1 MALLS
6 GLLGD
11 KQPAAGGSGGDLIKD
26 GDTKSFMDDVI
37 QASSEVPV
45 IVDFWAP
52 WCEPC
57 KQLGPILEKVVQAAG
72 GAVRLVK
79 INIDENQALAQ
90 QLRIQSIPM
99 VYAFKNGQPADGF
112 AGALP
117 ESQIKA
123 FVERLTG
130 PIGPGPAEVGIE
142 QAKEALNAGQ
152 LDIAAEIFQQVL
164 AEEPGNPEAIAGLS
178 RAEIA
183 LGRAA
188 SARERLDAV
197 PKEHANHVD
206 ITGAKAALSLAEEAG
221 TLPDPNELVSRLD
234 ADANDHA
241 ARLDLATAL
250 FLRGQ
255 TEQAM
260 EQLLQVVRT
269 DRDWQDQAAR
279 KQLVKFFEALGPA
292 HPATVAGRRQLS
304 AVLFS

>member
-6 GLLGD
+6 GLMGE
-11 KQPAAGGSGGDLIKD
+11 KEPAAGGGGDLIKD
-26 GDTKSFMDDVI
+26 GDTKSFMAGVI
-37 QASSEVPV
+37 EASRNVPV

-57 KQLGPILEKVVQAAG
+57 KQLTPVLEKVVQAAA

-112 AGALP
+112 QGALP

-123 FVERLTG
+123 FIERLAG
-130 PIGPGPAEVGIE
+130 PIGPGAAEMGIE

-152 LDIAAEIFQQVL
+152 LEIALDIFQQVL
-164 AEEPGNPEAIAGLS
+164 ADEPANAEAIAGAA
-178 RAEIA
+178 RAEIG

-188 SARERLDAV
+188 AARARLDAV
-197 PKEHANHVD
+197 AKEQANHVD

-221 TLPDPNELVSRLD
+221 TLPDPAELARRLE
-234 ADANDHA
+234 ANGKDHE
-241 ARLDLATAL
+241 ARLDLATAM

-255 TEQAM
+255 TGEAM
-260 EQLLQVVRT
+260 EQLLHVIKT

-279 KQLVKFFEALGPA
+279 KQLIKFFEALGPM
-292 HPATVAGRRQLS
+292 HPATVAGRKQLS

>member
-6 GLLGD
+6 GLLGE
-11 KQPAAGGSGGDLIKD
+11 KEPAAGGGGGELIKD
-26 GDTKSFMDDVI
+26 SDTKSFMDDVI
-37 QASSEVPV
+37 QASREVPV

-57 KQLGPILEKVVQAAG
+57 KQLGPVLEKVVHAAA

-123 FVERLTG
+123 FIERIAG
-130 PIGPGPAEVGIE
+130 PIGPGAAEVGIE

-152 LDIAAEIFQQVL
+152 LDIAAQIFEQVL
-164 AEEPGNPEAIAGLS
+164 AEDPGNPEAIAGAA
-178 RAEIA
+178 RAEIGSGQTA
-183 LGRAA
+183 Q
-188 SARERLDAV
+188 ARTRLDAV
-197 PKEHANHVD
+197 PAEHANHVD
-206 ITGAKAALSLAEEAG
+206 IAGAKAALSLAEEAG
-221 TLPDPNELVSRLD
+221 TLPDPGELARRLE
-234 ADANDHA
+234 ADGKDHE
-241 ARLDLATAL
+241 ARLDLATAM

-255 TEQAM
+255 TGEAM
-260 EQLLQVVRT
+260 EQLLHVIKT

-279 KQLVKFFEALGPA
+279 KQLLKFFDALGPA